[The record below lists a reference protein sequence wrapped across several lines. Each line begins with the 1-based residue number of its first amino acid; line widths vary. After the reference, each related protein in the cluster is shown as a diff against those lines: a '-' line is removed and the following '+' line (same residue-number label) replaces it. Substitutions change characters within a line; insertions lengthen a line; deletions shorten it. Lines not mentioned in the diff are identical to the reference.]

1 MPQNLW
7 QDSNKNALQTIE
19 YTGDTLVDLAV
30 VGGGFTGCS
39 AALTA
44 AQTGASVTLLEA
56 HLIGHGGSGRNV
68 GLVNAGLWLPPE
80 SVIKRLGQAA
90 GQRLNTALAA
100 APAQVFDLIERHGID
115 CEPQRNGTLHL
126 AQTKAGLANLRD
138 RLRQQQALSAP
149 VALLTAKETAQ
160 RVGSNAFYGALHDA
174 RAGTVQPLN
183 YLRGLARAAIDAG
196 AELHENSPVLAL
208 RHMGDHWRVILK
220 GGDIRARRLLI
231 ATNAYHKDTQGQ
243 DAPECSVVN
252 YFQLATAPLG
262 DDMQAGI
269 LRGGEGCWDC
279 ANIMTSV
286 RRDRAG
292 RVILGGMGEFDR
304 TGIHRA
310 WAERKLIQIFPQL
323 TGHSYTHF
331 WSGKIMMTADK
342 LPRIQRLPLGYAIFG
357 YSGRGIAPGTLMGGA
372 AATAL
377 LNGDESGLPLDPTGA
392 YVENLPRAKSV
403 FYETAALAA
412 HLVGARF

>member
-1 MPQNLW
+1 
-7 QDSNKNALQTIE
+7 
-19 YTGDTLVDLAV
+19 
-30 VGGGFTGCS
+30 
-39 AALTA
+39 
-44 AQTGASVTLLEA
+44 ASVTLLEA

-100 APAQVFDLIERHGID
+100 APAQVFDLIEKHGID

-126 AQTKAGLANLRD
+126 AQTNAGLANLRD

-231 ATNAYHKDTQGQ
+231 ATNAYHTDTQGQ

-262 DDMQAGI
+262 D
-269 LRGGEGCWDC
+269 EG
-279 ANIMTSV
+279 
-286 RRDRAG
+286 
-292 RVILGGMGEFDR
+292 
-304 TGIHRA
+304 
-310 WAERKLIQIFPQL
+310 
-323 TGHSYTHF
+323 
-331 WSGKIMMTADK
+331 
-342 LPRIQRLPLGYAIFG
+342 
-357 YSGRGIAPGTLMGGA
+357 
-372 AATAL
+372 
-377 LNGDESGLPLDPTGA
+377 
-392 YVENLPRAKSV
+392 
-403 FYETAALAA
+403 
-412 HLVGARF
+412 